1 MASLPDLEPRPFSVA
16 DYHRMIDAGI
26 FDEDERVE
34 LLEGVIVQMS
44 PQQDPH
50 QFTIEF
56 LTHSLVG
63 QVGENHRVRVQLPL
77 TLGELSQPEP
87 DFAIVPR
94 PAPGQP
100 TGPRRSAL
108 LIIEVAGESLRND
121 RLVKGRIYG
130 RAGIPEYWIVN
141 LEERCLEVYREPDPE
156 AGVYRV
162 SLRVAIGETVRS
174 STLSGVTVAV
184 ADLFA

>member
-1 MASLPDLEPRPFSVA
+1 MISLPDLEPRPFSVA

-44 PQQDPH
+44 PQKDPH

-63 QVGENHRVRVQLPL
+63 QVGDRFRVRVQLPL
-77 TLGELSQPEP
+77 VLGDQSQPEP

-94 PAPGQP
+94 PS
-100 TGPRRSAL
+100 PR
-108 LIIEVAGESLRND
+108 G
-121 RLVKGRIYG
+121 LVV
-130 RAGIPEYWIVN
+130 P
-141 LEERCLEVYREPDPE
+141 
-156 AGVYRV
+156 
-162 SLRVAIGETVRS
+162 
-174 STLSGVTVAV
+174 LSWS
-184 ADLFA
+184 